1 MIRRLLVVLL
11 FATPLFAHE
20 GLHEQIVE
28 LTRQLVKEPDNAA
41 LHLKRGE
48 LHRLHGAWDFAAS
61 DYDRAEQL
69 DAKLDAVQLARG
81 MMLFDSGRAIA
92 AVAPLRRYV
101 AAHSDDPRGRTA
113 LGRAL
118 VKSGRPAEGAAEL
131 AMVLERSPDPDLA
144 LERAA
149 ALVESKQSDAAVRGL
164 DAMMQRLGAI
174 VTLQL
179 GAIEIETN
187 AGRYD
192 AALQRI
198 DAVAQ
203 TSIRK
208 ETWLARRGDVLVKA
222 GRLADAQRAYEAAL
236 TAIATLSPAR
246 RRTRAVTELERTL
259 QQQLATLP

>member
-1 MIRRLLVVLL
+1 VIRRVLIALV
-11 FATPLFAHE
+11 FAMPLFAHE
-20 GLHEQIVE
+20 GLHEQIADV
-28 LTRQLVKEPDNAA
+28 TRQLVKDPDNAA

-61 DYDRAEQL
+61 DYDRAERL

-81 MMLFDSGRAIA
+81 TMLLDSGRAIA
-92 AVAPLRRYV
+92 AIAPLRRYL
-101 AAHSDDPRGRTA
+101 AAHPDDPRGRIA

-131 AMVLERSPDPDLA
+131 AVGSDPDLA

-149 ALVESKQSDAAVRGL
+149 ALVAAKQPEAAVRSL

-179 GAIEIETN
+179 GAIDIEIE
-187 AGRYD
+187 AGHYD

-198 DAVAQ
+198 DVAAQ

-222 GRLADAQRAYEAAL
+222 GRPAEAQRAYEAAL
-236 TAIATLSPAR
+236 AAIATLPATR
-246 RRTRAVTELERTL
+246 RRTRAVSELERRL
-259 QQQLATLP
+259 QQQLDALR

>member
-1 MIRRLLVVLL
+1 VIRRVLIALV
-11 FATPLFAHE
+11 FAMPLFAHE
-20 GLHEQIVE
+20 GLHEQIADV
-28 LTRQLVKEPDNAA
+28 TRQLVKDPDNAA

-61 DYDRAEQL
+61 DYDRAERL

-81 MMLFDSGRAIA
+81 TMLLDSGRAIA
-92 AVAPLRRYV
+92 AIAPLRRYL
-101 AAHSDDPRGRTA
+101 AAHPDDPRGRIA

-131 AMVLERSPDPDLA
+131 AVGSDPDLA

-149 ALVESKQSDAAVRGL
+149 ALVAAKQPEAAVRSL

-179 GAIEIETN
+179 GAIDIEIE
-187 AGRYD
+187 AGHYD

-198 DAVAQ
+198 DGAAQ

-222 GRLADAQRAYEAAL
+222 GRPAEAQRAYEAAL
-236 TAIATLSPAR
+236 AAIATLPATR
-246 RRTRAVTELERTL
+246 RRTRAVSELERRL
-259 QQQLATLP
+259 QQQLDALR